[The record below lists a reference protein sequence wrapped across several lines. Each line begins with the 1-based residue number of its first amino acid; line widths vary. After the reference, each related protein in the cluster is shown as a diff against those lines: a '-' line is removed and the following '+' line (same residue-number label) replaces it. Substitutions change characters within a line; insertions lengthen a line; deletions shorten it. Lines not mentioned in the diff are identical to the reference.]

1 MTSSTSSSTGNEKP
15 RGVLIGIRVI
25 VPNPDEASELYIKGV
40 YGKPFGIKKP
50 GLQKYNDVLE
60 LSLFEALYL
69 LENDSITIEN
79 ADGKKLSVEELRKIS
94 LERIPDFQEL
104 YDVYRDFRKKGFIVR
119 SGMKFGSD
127 FSLYKTAPGIEHAPY
142 LVGVFKKDSEIDP
155 VELIRAGRLSHSVRK
170 KFIIAVHL
178 GDNVKYAFLE
188 WYKP

>member
-15 RGVLIGIRVI
+15 RGVLIGLRVI

-69 LENDSITIEN
+69 LENNSIKIEN

-142 LVGVFKKDSEIDP
+142 LVAVFKKDSEIDP

>member
-25 VPNPDEASELYIKGV
+25 VPNPDEASELYIMGV

-142 LVGVFKKDSEIDP
+142 LVGVFKKDGEIDP